1 MALRHRWKLIV
12 LIVLVAELLRRRRK
26 ARRNLLRGSRR
37 EDFARLILTLCIPRL
52 GASAALPIPDL
63 TAEVQWGG
71 ADEADAA
78 STAALASTTTPT
90 PVAAAAAAS
99 IATAQTVAGTAALS
113 SRLTLADC
121 ALPVGAALA
130 IAFAYGHACGACAL
144 SLGVCVLSLATAI
157 LAARLAELI
166 GAHRQPGQP
175 GRRPAAWRAAPPPL
189 SPDALGASPGQPP
202 EPLAG
207 SLAEDPLVSLAVSTG
222 REAVCLFERVV
233 GAPAKA
239 GFSAH
244 SVCSGV
250 SIWTKTERPGLTHC
264 IGEGE
269 VRAPP
274 GVVLH
279 VQGRYERRLD
289 SLHASTEVLRS
300 LPAAA
305 LELAGWEAKLLEL
318 VRLRWVAKWPVGPR
332 ELLGVRVVM
341 RRTRDGA
348 IRAVLRSCDA
358 AERHGLPPPGEGRT
372 RVDLFVGGFEATP
385 RPEPAGRDQSEA
397 NACHVVYLNMVD
409 ARLPSLLPGA
419 VSKALA
425 PQRAMVVDRIR
436 RIAEDPA
443 IWNDAPEWTRM

>member
-305 LELAGWEAKLLEL
+305 LELAG
-318 VRLRWVAKWPVGPR
+318 
-332 ELLGVRVVM
+332 
-341 RRTRDGA
+341 
-348 IRAVLRSCDA
+348 
-358 AERHGLPPPGEGRT
+358 
-372 RVDLFVGGFEATP
+372 VDLFVGGFEATP